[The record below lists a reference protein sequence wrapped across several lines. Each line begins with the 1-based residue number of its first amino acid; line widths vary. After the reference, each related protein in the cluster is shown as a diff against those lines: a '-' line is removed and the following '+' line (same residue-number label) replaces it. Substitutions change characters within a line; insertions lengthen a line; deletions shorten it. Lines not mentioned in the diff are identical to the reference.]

1 MSDEA
6 EDVRI
11 ELVSLDALLLDPNNP
26 RLIEE
31 PEWPRVADEEIPK
44 PRVQRE
50 VAERL
55 LGERGA
61 AIQRLLES
69 IEELGW
75 VDAEPVRVRALPEGR
90 WVVLDGNRR
99 IVALRRLREEEESGR
114 SVTDVRVVVDT
125 EAQGVEGRK
134 VRGARHTR
142 ARRRWPELGA
152 AVWRREMRRN
162 GIDVEPASEHEDSV
176 LDLCIEYRKSPW
188 GDQFRPETFVL
199 LRRLLGGEAIRRWLG
214 YQPSGHLKSENLQRL
229 FSWMSRRSRWEGD
242 EGLDPN
248 LSTSGDVFK
257 LNVLLERPEG
267 PALIEAA
274 GGDLIVAWQNRSST
288 YEPPVLAEL
297 TAAAQRQLIDL
308 RRMIARAG
316 EEPVEPT
323 SEQPWPVIFTNS
335 WPGLTSVRIA
345 RYRGLSE
352 VSLDG
357 LTRIN
362 LLVGVNNAGKTSV
375 LEAIYLLC
383 RRSDPR
389 GLLDSIRARVR
400 MDPEALPP
408 PRLVGLLPG
417 SASIVGTLSGGAGVE
432 VDHVVSDEPAS
443 DSTELATFLTSL
455 RIEARGPTETQ
466 VSLTELHSNR
476 PRRTRLVEGSR
487 AWLAP
492 AILHSPFSLADRKVL
507 TDCYERSVET
517 KSKAEIIDFIRTHVD
532 GGVEDIALV
541 NTEGRFLVQHR
552 TDGALD
558 LSSYGE
564 GMQRIFQIG
573 LLFAEHAHGVV
584 LIDEFENALHTS
596 VLESFS
602 RLIQELAVRFDV
614 QVFLTTH
621 SDEALEAFLR
631 NDYRLEDVTTFLLK
645 KDGGRISVRRFPGKS
660 HRLAVDAAGTDVRRL

>member
-1 MSDEA
+1 MSDET
-6 EDVRI
+6 EGVRI
-11 ELVSLDALLLDPNNP
+11 ELVPLAALLLDPNNP
-26 RLIEE
+26 RLIED
-31 PEWPRVADEEIPK
+31 PAWPRVPDEEIPK

-69 IEELGW
+69 IEEFGW
-75 VDAEPVRVRALPEGR
+75 VDAEPVRVRSLADGR
-90 WVVLDGNRR
+90 WVVSDGNRR
-99 IVALRRLREEEESGR
+99 IVALRRLAEDDERFMR
-114 SVTDVRVVVDT
+114 DVRVF
-125 EAQGVEGRK
+125 VEESPDDLDGRK
-134 VRGARHTR
+134 AHGARHT
-142 ARRRWPELGA
+142 LGRTSWSA
-152 AVWRREMRRN
+152 LGEVVWRRKLEME
-162 GIDVEPASEHEDSV
+162 GVELEPGPSQREDA
-176 LDLCIEYRKSPW
+176 LRLCVEYRRSRW

-199 LRRLLGGEAIRRWLG
+199 IHQLVSRRSIRRWLT
-214 YQPSGHLKSENLQRL
+214 PSGAFDSEHLQRL
-229 FSWMSRRSRWEGD
+229 FSWISKHSEDGIDGMASEPVLR
-242 EGLDPN
+242 
-248 LSTSGDVFK
+248 TFGDVHK
-257 LNVLLERPEG
+257 LDTLLEHPEG
-267 PALIEAA
+267 PAMLDRANGDLRVAWNELVIRREVSSPLVAERVAAYQRNLGELRRRIEA
-274 GGDLIVAWQNRSST
+274 
-288 YEPPVLAEL
+288 
-297 TAAAQRQLIDL
+297 
-308 RRMIARAG
+308 AG

-323 SEQPWPVIFTNS
+323 SELPWPVSFTDA
-335 WPGLTSVRIA
+335 WPSLTSLRIA

-383 RRSDPR
+383 RQADPR

-400 MDPEALPP
+400 TDPEALPP
-408 PRLVGLLPG
+408 TRLLGLLPG
-417 SASIVGTLSGGAGVE
+417 SASIAGTLGGSARVE
-432 VDHVVSDEPAS
+432 VEHTLSDEPPSESA
-443 DSTELATFLTSL
+443 DLATFLTSL
-455 RIEARGPTETQ
+455 RIAARGPTDAQ
-466 VSLTELHSNR
+466 VTLTELHSNR

-487 AWLAP
+487 GWLAP

-517 KSKAEIIDFIRTHVD
+517 KVKSEIIDFVRAHVD
-532 GGVEDIALV
+532 DGIEDIALV
-541 NTEGRFLVQHR
+541 NAEGRFLVQHR

-564 GMQRIFQIG
+564 GMQRIFQIA

-584 LIDEFENALHTS
+584 LIDEFENALHTR
-596 VLESFS
+596 VLGSFS

-631 NDYRLEDVTTFLLK
+631 NDYRLDDVTTYLLK
-645 KDGGRISVRRFPGKS
+645 KDGGRIAVRRFDGKS
-660 HRLAVDAAGTDVRRL
+660 HRLALEAAGTDVRRL